1 MMSSVWHKKRLSST
15 IFMNCFDLRFFQEFV
30 LIL

>member
-1 MMSSVWHKKRLSST
+1 MMNSVWHKKRLSFT
-15 IFMNCFDLRFFQEFV
+15 IYMNCFDLRFFLEFV